1 MVVKCRILLKLLLEI
16 FGRIKSFACR
26 YPLYFR
32 RENVEVA
39 SIDVIFTRLLV
50 ASLVLNSLTF
60 GRPRLK
66 NEHR

>member
-1 MVVKCRILLKLLLEI
+1 MSDFTEI

-39 SIDVIFTRLLV
+39 SIDLIFTGLLV
-50 ASLVLNSLTF
+50 ASLVSIASSASTIYVSISEF
-60 GRPRLK
+60 Q
-66 NEHR
+66 

>member
-39 SIDVIFTRLLV
+39 SIDVIFTGLLV
-50 ASLVLNSLTF
+50 ASLVLNFLPF
-60 GRPRLK
+60 GRPLLK

>member
-1 MVVKCRILLKLLLEI
+1 MVVKCRVLLKLLLEI

-39 SIDVIFTRLLV
+39 SVDVIFTGLLV
-50 ASLVLNSLTF
+50 ESLESSIWSS
-60 GRPRLK
+60 RLK
-66 NEHR
+66 NEQR

>member
-32 RENVEVA
+32 QENVEVA
-39 SIDVIFTRLLV
+39 SIDVIFTALLV
-50 ASLVLNSLTF
+50 ASLVLNSLPF
-60 GRPRLK
+60 GRPCLK